1 MRTKPSL
8 AKSKSAIK
16 FTTTKAT
23 PASGQAEELAKA
35 LFGDKLT
42 IE

>member
-1 MRTKPSL
+1 MVKPD
-8 AKSKSAIK
+8 AKLVI
-16 FTTTKAT
+16 TTAKAA